1 MKANPAAA
9 QQQHDCNYDE
19 DNQPA
24 VAALVHHRV
33 RRGCGGRG
41 SSVGVGEAEGVGV
54 AVSCV
59 GAVVGE
65 VSGPALKSLATAH
78 S

>member
-1 MKANPAAA
+1 MKITSPLLPLSFTTGYVAAA
-9 QQQHDCNYDE
+9 
-19 DNQPA
+19 
-24 VAALVHHRV
+24 V
-33 RRGCGGRG
+33 GSG

-59 GAVVGE
+59 GAVVAKSAGR
-65 VSGPALKSLATAH
+65 ALKSLATAH